1 MLKRIA
7 GNKAFYP
14 ILLIVVFSLLS
25 AFSLFMNGDDYF
37 WYYIFEN
44 KELEAWV
51 VANGRL
57 FSNKITYWLVRSFA
71 FRTIF
76 VWISFAAFLILLGKL
91 FDFKNVLGRYKYYL
105 VLLFFVFIPHST
117 YAETVNWISGYTNYV
132 FSMLCIFIYLSF
144 VFKCF
149 FKDYSPK
156 IYSSFAFL
164 ILALIGGLCVEH
176 VTIYNVFLAVA
187 VLFIAFKLNKKCI
200 LHAVFFLVGT
210 VVSCLIM
217 FGNNNYSE
225 IKTED
230 SIGMRA
236 YVFSY
241 SDIMHN
247 AFTYVVKHYT
257 KDFWLISII
266 LTLSFTFFYIKSDFN
281 EKKPKYLNV
290 CMAICWLYSAYSI
303 FTMCISDFRAITPAM
318 RVVALETAFSFIYVV
333 AIAYLVYVFF
343 DKNNRLRLY
352 LYLIST
358 FLLTAP
364 FVFIKPATP
373 RCFFANY
380 MFWILLCGELLTA
393 VIKSIDKRYTKK
405 IGCFVCAFSL
415 CSVFC
420 VMTACLTNKHINT
433 IRYDYIKE
441 QLQGDKN
448 RQIKLILLPYIEFHH
463 DDLSSGLINSD
474 DGSDKLSYSEFILKY
489 YDIEVDKD
497 KEYKEIKVSPYD
509 YYIEKASE

>member
-14 ILLIVVFSLLS
+14 ILLIVVFSVLS

-149 FKDYSPK
+149 FKGYSPK

-176 VTIYNVFLAVA
+176 VTIYNLFLAVA

-257 KDFWLISII
+257 KDFWIISII

-333 AIAYLVYVFF
+333 AIA
-343 DKNNRLRLY
+343 
-352 LYLIST
+352 
-358 FLLTAP
+358 
-364 FVFIKPATP
+364 
-373 RCFFANY
+373 
-380 MFWILLCGELLTA
+380 
-393 VIKSIDKRYTKK
+393 
-405 IGCFVCAFSL
+405 
-415 CSVFC
+415 
-420 VMTACLTNKHINT
+420 
-433 IRYDYIKE
+433 
-441 QLQGDKN
+441 
-448 RQIKLILLPYIEFHH
+448 
-463 DDLSSGLINSD
+463 
-474 DGSDKLSYSEFILKY
+474 
-489 YDIEVDKD
+489 
-497 KEYKEIKVSPYD
+497 
-509 YYIEKASE
+509 